1 MQLALQGVLGYDD
14 WRQRPCRFSSPELWV
29 YDVPVFFIRSTG
41 AAKEEIMRRVVF
53 VVILWLIPVAVAFAG
68 PPFRTDDPVPVGYH
82 HGEIYLFSAGTHEAG
97 ETSGVGPAVEFNYGP
112 LPDVMLHLIAPMAY
126 DAPEGESTHFGYG
139 DTEVGIKYR
148 FVHETDLLPMIGTFP
163 LVEIPTGNEDKG
175 LGNGKAQWFLPI
187 WLQKD
192 LGKWTTYGGGG
203 YWINPGP
210 ENKNYWFS
218 GILLQYSFS
227 DSFYV
232 GGETYYQTA
241 DTVDGK
247 DALGFNVGGTLPVV
261 SGIQLLFSA
270 GRGLTHT
277 STNQF
282 SYYIAFYRA
291 F

>member
-1 MQLALQGVLGYDD
+1 VVWGYDD
-14 WRQRPCRFSSPELWV
+14 WRQRPYRFSNPELWV
-29 YDVPVFFIRSTG
+29 YDVPVFLIWPTEI
-41 AAKEEIMRRVVF
+41 AEEEILRRVVF
-53 VVILWLIPVAVAFAG
+53 VATLWLIPAAAAFAG

-82 HGEIYLFSAGTHEAG
+82 HAEFYLFSAGTHDAG
-97 ETSGVGPAVEFNYGP
+97 GTSGVGPAVEFNYGP

-126 DAPEGESTHFGYG
+126 DAPEGESAHFGYG

-148 FVHETDLLPMIGTFP
+148 FVHETDVIPMIGTFP

-192 LGKWTTYGGGG
+192 FGKWTTYGGGG
-203 YWINPGP
+203 YWINPGSG
-210 ENKNYWFS
+210 NKNYWFS
-218 GILLQYSFS
+218 GVLLQYSFS
-227 DSFYV
+227 DSLYV

-247 DALGFNVGGTLPVV
+247 DALGFNVGGSLPVV
-261 SGIQLLFSA
+261 SGLQLLFSA
-270 GRGLTHT
+270 GRGLTNT
-277 STNQF
+277 STNHF
-282 SYYIAFYRA
+282 SYYIALYRA